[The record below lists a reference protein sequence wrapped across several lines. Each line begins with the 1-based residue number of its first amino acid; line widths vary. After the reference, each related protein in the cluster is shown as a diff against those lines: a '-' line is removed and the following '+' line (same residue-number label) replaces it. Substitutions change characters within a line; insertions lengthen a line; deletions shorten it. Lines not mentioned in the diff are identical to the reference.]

1 MHNAKVRGM
10 RGDGEGKSGARQLAT
25 GSGANAAPVSADTTT
40 LDGNG
45 NVDANNGVD
54 MTANGAPTKNPD
66 WGDVCYVMD
75 ESDTN
80 ITTSEEYGKFDFQV
94 INYT

>member
-1 MHNAKVRGM
+1 MHNAKVRDM
-10 RGDGEGKSGARQLAT
+10 RGNGEEQSGMQKFAS
-25 GSGANAAPVSADTTT
+25 GSGASAAQLSAGPTT
-40 LDGNG
+40 LD
-45 NVDANNGVD
+45 VDAYDGGD

-80 ITTSEEYGKFDFQV
+80 ITTNEEYGKFDFQV
-94 INYT
+94 IIYI